1 MSANDDKRLQ
11 SFGLIETYSYRMSK
25 NIVCKKEKKKDKCN
39 NIIKHFKKMI
49 NSDDVTKETIKE

>member
-1 MSANDDKRLQ
+1 
-11 SFGLIETYSYRMSK
+11 MSK
-25 NIVCKKEKKKDKCN
+25 NIVGKKEKKKDKCN